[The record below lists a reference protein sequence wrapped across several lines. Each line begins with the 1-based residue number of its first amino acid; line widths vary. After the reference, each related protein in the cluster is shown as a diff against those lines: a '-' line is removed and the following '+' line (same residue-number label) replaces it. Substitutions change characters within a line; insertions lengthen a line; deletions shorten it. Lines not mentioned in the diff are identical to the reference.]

1 MTKSSLFK
9 KAACTLAIA
18 FVYSLAQAHEFWL
31 QPRKYR
37 LAVGEELKFN
47 FKVGENFD
55 GEDWNLKKHKV
66 EKLELHQAN
75 KVTDL
80 KKTVMAD
87 GRDRVTLKMNE
98 EGTHLITMQSNYA
111 FIELE
116 AEKFNAYLKED
127 GLDNITEL
135 RTKNGTSGQPAK
147 EFYGRFVK
155 LLVQVGDK
163 KTEAYKKTVGTP
175 IEIIPLQNPYAL
187 TSGDYLECRV
197 LFNGKPLIDQMVKV
211 WNKINTTTFL
221 QNMYTEKDGTI
232 KFPLSSRGPWMV
244 STVKMTESQLQGAD
258 YQSMWSSLV
267 FEIQ

>member
-1 MTKSSLFK
+1 MK
-9 KAACTLAIA
+9 KLIVTLT
-18 FVYSLAQAHEFWL
+18 VVGLYSFSQAHEFWL

-55 GEDWNLKKHKV
+55 GEDWDLKKHRV
-66 EKLELHQAN
+66 EKLDLHTTTL
-75 KVTDL
+75 VTNL
-80 KKTVMAD
+80 KNLVKLD

-98 EGTHLITMQSNYA
+98 EGTQLIAMQSNYA

-116 AEKFNAYLKED
+116 AAKFNEYLKED

-135 RTKNGTSGQPAK
+135 RTKSNTLDKPAK

-155 LLVQVGDK
+155 LLVQVGNK
-163 KTEAYKKTVGTP
+163 KTNSFSKSIGAP

-187 TSGDYLECRV
+187 KSGDYLECKI
-197 LFNGKPLIDQMVKV
+197 LFNGKPLIEQMVKV
-211 WNKINTTTFL
+211 SYKINTTTFL
-221 QNMYTEKDGTI
+221 QNMYTEKDGTV
-232 KFPLSSRGPWMV
+232 KFPLSSKGPWMV
-244 STVKMTESQLQGAD
+244 STVKMIESQLPGAD

-267 FEIQ
+267 FEVE